1 MPLFAAVLATLAM
14 LPSTAWGATDAQPAP
29 DPIDHT
35 QPRAPDGTPV
45 CAKWVHD
52 RHAVQKGGSIWAT
65 WHPPRDPR
73 YECAFGHEHG
83 SNPRAFRHFRR
94 AGMPAFGPIG
104 AYAGSDEPHA
114 GFKVFVANEDRKDH
128 AWMVVLHQGSGSP
141 RRGMVRFHSL
151 ETWLFRNPRARARG
165 ARITRARARG
175 ARITRARARG
185 ARRSGRLAAHTRTMA
200 DFGEAVPNCSG
211 ARRAAAMRL
220 LPSPHCDS
228 VYEEWATTL
237 DVGGVLEARPAFGID
252 NAITQ
257 FDPADPERIVF
268 NKSRACGP
276 HDPAGW
282 DAYCKGDKRAV
293 LHPQW
298 VVRNRG
304 RSRFRT
310 DAYGRRAPTGLL
322 QVVARR
328 LRVDQSA
335 ECCGAENRFDM
346 SRPSDGGIY
355 RAARGRGPANF
366 EFPGYCVIRSN

>member
-1 MPLFAAVLATLAM
+1 VSKPVVLLARAFTPVVLAVAAILAA
-14 LPSTAWGATDAQPAP
+14 LVGPLAAPAAAAP
-29 DPIDHT
+29 RDPVDHT
-35 QPRAPDGTPV
+35 QPRAPDGTPI

-52 RHAVQKGGSIWAT
+52 RHTVQRAGRTWAT
-65 WHPPRDPR
+65 WHPPRDPN
-73 YECAFGHEHG
+73 YGCAFGHEHG

-94 AGMPAFGPIG
+94 TGMPAFGPIG
-104 AYAGSDEPHA
+104 AFAGSDEPHA
-114 GFKVFVANEDRKDH
+114 GFKVFVANEDRKGN

-141 RRGMVRFHSL
+141 RRGTVRFHSL
-151 ETWLFRNPRARARG
+151 ETWLFRNGRG
-165 ARITRARARG
+165 QALG
-175 ARITRARARG
+175 A
-185 ARRSGRLAAHTRTMA
+185 GRPTGGLVAHTRTMA
-200 DFGEAVPNCSG
+200 DFGEVIPNCSG
-211 ARRAAAMRL
+211 ARRAPAMRL
-220 LPSPHCDS
+220 LPSPHCEN

-237 DVGGVLEARPAFGID
+237 EVGGVFKARPAFGID

-257 FDPADPERIVF
+257 FDPADPERVVF
-268 NKSRACGP
+268 NKRRACGP

-282 DAYCKGDKRAV
+282 DSYCKGDKRAL

-298 VVRNRG
+298 VVSNRG

-328 LRVDQSA
+328 VRVDQSD

-346 SRPSDGGIY
+346 SHPSDGGIY
-355 RAARGRGPANF
+355 RAARSRGAANF